1 VLQEAGVDKGPHT
14 MGFLQDVC
22 KAVGQE
28 TFEATMADLEVRGAF
43 GEWTAGVYTVGVTWI
58 DGNADA

>member
-43 GEWTAGVYTVGVTWI
+43 GE
-58 DGNADA
+58 